1 MLKTRKGISHT
12 HAHTYNKIY
21 KGFKKMWYMCQNDAW
36 GARGHSKSCGGELEE
51 LILAI
56 LLLHWTVGHLLQHH
70 ATTTTFQS
78 PPPPPSCLNF

>member
-1 MLKTRKGISHT
+1 MYTCYAQDEDKYFTYTRTIKYIKVLKK
-12 HAHTYNKIY
+12 
-21 KGFKKMWYMCQNDAW
+21 WYMCQNDAL

-70 ATTTTFQS
+70 ATTTFQS